1 MNHLLDND
9 LERDEAAPSGER
21 EISLGPG
28 TILGIFFALA
38 IVCGGFFG
46 LGYSMGRHS
55 AQNAPAAVIVSNG
68 SPAVSSANKPA
79 AGSSATP
86 KPPASPDGGELFP
99 DETPA
104 PPTRDDKPAISP
116 ADRIIVGDKLPV
128 KSATPLPPTVT
139 PAPPA
144 PANAQN
150 GALPAIAPNGTFMVQ
165 VAAVSSKDIA
175 DMELAALKKFNYPVV
190 VRHEPQDQLLH
201 IQIGPFATRKD
212 ADAMRQNV
220 LSHGFN
226 AIVKQ

>member
-1 MNHLLDND
+1 MNHLLDPD
-9 LERDEAAPSGER
+9 LDRDEAASHGDR

-28 TILGIFFALA
+28 TMLGIFFALA
-38 IVCGGFFG
+38 IVCGAFFG

-55 AQNAPAAVIVSNG
+55 GQNAPAAVIMSNT
-68 SPAVSSANKPA
+68 SPAVTAGVKPA
-79 AGSSATP
+79 AGSASSR
-86 KPPASPDGGELFP
+86 PAPADTVP
-99 DETPA
+99 DE
-104 PPTRDDKPAISP
+104 PPPPPVTQSKASP
-116 ADRIIVGDKLPV
+116 ADGAIAGDKISA
-128 KSATPLPPTVT
+128 KSAPAPLAPVAVAPAAPT
-139 PAPPA
+139 PA
-144 PANAQN
+144 

-175 DMELAALKKFNYPVV
+175 DIELAALKRFNYPVL

-201 IQIGPFATRKD
+201 IQIGPFATKKD